1 MSVSV
6 KMDAKEL
13 AKLNRAFKD
22 LAKISDKPVEDLLR
36 SEGRLLAVALAN
48 RASRK
53 GDTKETGLRHE
64 AKVEQRIRGV
74 YSPPLIW
81 VKIVSK
87 TAGIRAGNEFDRML
101 RGRQTSEAESFLAKI
116 GLATYKGRRVRVIM
130 FDRGTR
136 HRNAIENKIKKSEYY
151 VVCDYKK
158 VEAYIRKSKKRVGN
172 LKSGWARAA
181 EMLRGAKGKG
191 TRGIPNWAMGKG
203 RLHDNKGVG
212 RVTGSKGKNVLFLS
226 NKYQGRIPDKSY
238 GARAIRDRVTKIK
251 VRLEK
256 SIEKELKRLNRKYK

>member
-1 MSVSV
+1 MSVRIDI
-6 KMDAKEL
+6 DAKEL

-22 LAKISDKPVEDLLR
+22 LAKISDKPVMDLLR

-48 RASRK
+48 HAARK
-53 GDTKETGLRHE
+53 GNSKETGRRHE
-64 AKVEQRIRGV
+64 AKVESRIRGV

-81 VKIVSK
+81 IKIVSK
-87 TAGIRAGNEFDRML
+87 TAGIKAGNAFDKML

-136 HRNAIENKIKKSEYY
+136 HRNAIEKSVKKSEYY

-158 VEAYIRKSKKRVGN
+158 VEAYIKKSKRRVGN

-181 EMLRGAKGKG
+181 EMIGGVAKPTKE
-191 TRGIPNWAMGKG
+191 IPNWAKGKG

-212 RVTGSKGKNVLFLS
+212 
-226 NKYQGRIPDKSY
+226 
-238 GARAIRDRVTKIK
+238 
-251 VRLEK
+251 
-256 SIEKELKRLNRKYK
+256 

>member
-1 MSVSV
+1 MSVRV

-13 AKLNRAFKD
+13 AELNRAFKD
-22 LAKISDKPVEDLLR
+22 LAKISDKPIKDLLR
-36 SEGRLLAVALAN
+36 DEGRLLAVALAH
-48 RASRK
+48 RAARAGSS
-53 GDTKETGLRHE
+53 KETGRRHE

-87 TAGIRAGNEFDRML
+87 TAGIRAGNTFEKML

-136 HRNAIENKIKKSEYY
+136 HRNAIENKVKKSEYY

-158 VEAYIRKSKKRVGN
+158 VEAYIKKSKRRVGN

-181 EMLRGAKGKG
+181 EMLRGGKG
-191 TRGIPNWAMGKG
+191 NPTRGIPNWAKGKA

-212 RVTGSKGKNVLFLS
+212 KVTGAKDKKVLTLS
-226 NKYQGRIPDKSY
+226 NKYQGRLPDKSY
-238 GARAIRDRVTKIK
+238 GARAIRDRVVKIK
-251 VRLEK
+251 IRIQKDVK
-256 SIEKELKRLNRKYK
+256 KEMRRLNRKYK